1 MNIINAVPQSNNLG
15 INDVSGRKLN
25 PQPLN
30 LPSHLPKVFGFTQKG
45 KASKSHLVV
54 GDSRTSIYGTAS
66 FDPLGPYFN
75 HATVFANAF
84 NSVGNAVMFERVLP
98 PDAKPAAAVRLSLD
112 ILSTQVQDFTRN
124 ADGTYAIDVQG
135 NKIPTAN
142 KIPGYLGK
150 WVAELIPVVDGVR
163 TFGQGATVAG
173 DQTDSVTHTQ
183 STRYPIMDFMVSSE
197 GDWGNNQGFSIAAY
211 TAMSNTPVDSRLI
224 VDQKVY
230 PFQISVKARPDA
242 LTTATIVPTLGGSQ
256 NVPFVLKPRT
266 IDRNN
271 GGQISLADV
280 FVPAYNNTSTP
291 GYSPTY
297 GSFDKLKVYDSNVA
311 TVLGLIYASEF
322 PQADQ
327 YSDLVG
333 DDDEIYRLNPFTAV
347 SSLGAPYRSFQLVT
361 GASNSV
367 RLVDTAVVFAKDGS
381 DGTMNDTVFATAVK
395 AKLLEYGDKN
405 SVRQDAVTN
414 PENIIWD
421 SGFPLDTKKAMANF
435 IAVRKGTF
443 VQAASH
449 VANGADLTDE
459 QERSLA
465 ITLTA
470 AFQNFPESEYY
481 ATPTV
486 RAAVI
491 VGSAYLLNST
501 YVGSLPMAYDRALK
515 WAGYMG
521 ASNGKWVSNKSPD
534 VAPNNQVTTM
544 RDPNVVS
551 RPAAARSKDWDAN
564 MVWPEP
570 YSMDMMYFPQHQTVY
585 PDDTSVLNSAITAF
599 ACATLIAIGEKAHR
613 DNTGRS
619 DLTKDQMAES
629 ITANI
634 LAQVKDKYDGRFLIV
649 PVTEYT
655 ADDDLR
661 GYSWTTTIKL
671 GGPNM
676 MTVQTLTV
684 QSYRKDDLA
693 AATAA

>member
-1 MNIINAVPQSNNLG
+1 MNITNAVPQSNNLG

-30 LPSHLPKVFGFTQKG
+30 LPSHLPKQFGFTQKG
-45 KASKSHLVV
+45 KANKSHLVV
-54 GDSRTSIYGTAS
+54 GDSRTSIYGAAS
-66 FDPLGPYFN
+66 FDPLGPFFN

-98 PDAKPAAAVRLSLD
+98 PDAKPAAALRLSLD
-112 ILSTQVQDFTRN
+112 ILATQVQDFLRN
-124 ADGTYAIDVQG
+124 ADGTYAIDVSG

-142 KIPGYLGK
+142 KTAGYLGK
-150 WVAELIPVVDGVR
+150 WVAEMIPVVDGVR
-163 TFGQGATVAG
+163 AFGQGQTTAG
-173 DQTDSVTHTQ
+173 DQTDSTSNTQ
-183 STRYPIMDFMVSSE
+183 STRYPFMDFMVSSE
-197 GDWGNNQGFSIAAY
+197 GEWGNNQGISIAVN

-230 PFQISVKARPDA
+230 PFQISVKSRPDS
-242 LTTATIVPTLGGSQ
+242 LTTATIAPTLSGSQ

-280 FVPAYNNTSTP
+280 FVRAYNDTSTP
-291 GYSPTY
+291 GFSPTY
-297 GSFDKLKVYDSNVA
+297 GSFDKLKVYDNNVA
-311 TVLGLIYASEF
+311 TVLGLIYATEF
-322 PQADQ
+322 AHSDQ
-327 YSDLVG
+327 FSDLTG
-333 DDDEIYRLNPFTAV
+333 EDDEIYRLNPFTAV
-347 SSLGAPYRSFQLVT
+347 SSLNAPYRTFQLVT
-361 GASNSV
+361 GAPNSI
-367 RLVDTAVVFAKDGS
+367 RLVDSAVVFAKDGS
-381 DGTMNDTVFATAVK
+381 DGTMNDEIFGTAVK

-405 SVRQDAVTN
+405 SVRQDSVMN

-421 SGFPLDTKKAMANF
+421 SGFPLDTKKALANF

-449 VANGADLTDE
+449 VAGGVDLTDE

-486 RAAVI
+486 RASVI

-501 YVGSLPMAYDRALK
+501 YTGSLPMSYDRALK

-521 ASNGKWVSNKSPD
+521 ASNGKWISNKSPD
-534 VAPNNQVTTM
+534 VSPNNQVATM

-551 RPAAARSKDWDAN
+551 RPYNARAKDWAAS
-564 MVWPEP
+564 MVWPEA
-570 YSMDMMYFPQHQTVY
+570 YSMDMMYFPQHQTVF

-599 ACATLIAIGEKAHR
+599 ACATLIALGEKAHR

-629 ITANI
+629 IDNNI
-634 LAQVKDKYDGRFLIV
+634 LAQVKDKYDKRFLIV

-655 ADDDLR
+655 ADDTQR

-693 AATAA
+693 AATA